1 MKKINI
7 AIDGH
12 SSCGKSTIAKQL
24 SKYLEYVYI
33 DTGAMYRAVCL
44 YALQN
49 DLIKDATVDTE
60 SLIQSLD
67 KIEVS
72 FVFDQKK
79 YQSQTLLNGINVE
92 DEIRTLKVS
101 QMVSEVSKIKE
112 VRQKL
117 IDIQR
122 TIGKNKGVVMDGRDI
137 GSVVFPDAELKLFVT
152 ASIEVRAKRRL
163 KELDGV
169 TYKAVLKNLKKR
181 DKLDSSRKENPLI
194 IAKDA
199 HVIDTT
205 NLSKDLQFELVIQHL
220 KQVLKD

>member
-79 YQSQTLLNGINVE
+79 NQSQTLLNGINVE

-163 KELDGV
+163 KELDGE

-181 DKLDSSRKENPLI
+181 DTLDSSRKENPLI

-205 NLSKDLQFELVIQHL
+205 NLSKDSQFELVIQHL